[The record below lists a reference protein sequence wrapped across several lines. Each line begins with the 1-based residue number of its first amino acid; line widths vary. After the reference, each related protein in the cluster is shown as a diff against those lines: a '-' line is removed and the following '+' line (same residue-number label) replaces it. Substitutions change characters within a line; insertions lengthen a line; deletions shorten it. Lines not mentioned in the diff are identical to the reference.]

1 MDRLN
6 HRRHMELEHL
16 KQKLIAAARANP
28 PSDRVPYG
36 FERRVMAHLAE
47 AGVTDRWLLWSR
59 ALWRAAIPCVLIVI
73 GSGLWSARSSKTE
86 TGDLSQQIEN
96 AVLSDL
102 NHNLASVW

>member
-1 MDRLN
+1 
-6 HRRHMELEHL
+6 MELEHL
-16 KQKLIAAARANP
+16 KQKLVAAARANP

-36 FERRVMAHLAE
+36 FERRVMAHLAS
-47 AGVTDRWLLWSR
+47 AGVADGWMLWSR

-73 GSGLWSARSSKTE
+73 FSGLWSARHSKTE